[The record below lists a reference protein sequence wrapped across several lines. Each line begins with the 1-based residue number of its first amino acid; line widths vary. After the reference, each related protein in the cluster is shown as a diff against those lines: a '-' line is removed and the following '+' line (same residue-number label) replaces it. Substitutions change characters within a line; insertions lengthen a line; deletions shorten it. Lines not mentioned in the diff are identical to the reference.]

1 MARELTPEQKA
12 QRAAKMREAR
22 AAKKAEQAAE
32 AKSTAQESAPA
43 ADVVAALQAQIAA
56 LQAQL
61 MQQGAAAQ
69 SDEKVVL
76 RWQAEVADDN
86 QAIFGDHGQFG
97 RVTGKSGRLS
107 IRKADWS
114 AFYTE
119 SVRWFI
125 DNRWLIVLS
134 GLDEDE
140 RETYHCNYR
149 EGEVLDEKTFRK
161 LVEQGDGLLDI
172 FPDLC
177 VSNQEFAARRCLE
190 AWEQG
195 KITRADRARIE
206 ALNEISKKAY
216 AGLAADDIRRKGA
229 FWPILDGMNRA
240 E

>member
-61 MQQGAAAQ
+61 MQQSAAAQ
-69 SDEKVVL
+69 NDEKVVL

-149 EGEVLDEKTFRK
+149 DGEVLDEKTFRK